1 MKTYSRD
8 TQRRKMYA
16 IYYVHEENLKQDIFQ
31 WVIDIYCTSQHL
43 IFLGSSKTVTMAV
56 VTAGH
61 LECRLGDGPGN
72 GCGTRFELWG
82 AGQVLPLGAS
92 DSTCEGSK
100 QCPLGRRVM
109 SPGGSRHEA
118 PAAVQGSRPEQPRGH
133 QPTLVLPIVFE
144 SISRFFF
151 NRLFSI
157 EKSQGGICKWKCHEN
172 LE

>member
-16 IYYVHEENLKQDIFQ
+16 ICYVHEENLKQDVFR

-82 AGQVLPLGAS
+82 AGQVLPLEAS
-92 DSTCEGSK
+92 DS
-100 QCPLGRRVM
+100 
-109 SPGGSRHEA
+109 SPVTGASSAHSAERWWARGGSRHEA
-118 PAAVQGSRPEQPRGH
+118 PTVMQGSRPEQPRGH
-133 QPTLVLPIVFE
+133 QPTLVLPIVLNP
-144 SISRFFF
+144 SLDFF
-151 NRLFSI
+151 LTDFSP
-157 EKSQGGICKWKCHEN
+157 
-172 LE
+172 